1 MLSGPPGALG
11 VVLPQTALDYY
22 FDRESLQPLAE
33 KYRVSFGTA
42 LPFRHVVIDDFL
54 PTDVLRDVVN
64 AFPKPGD
71 SDWQRFDAGQEVKLA
86 LADETLMPT
95 PLRHILQQFNSSPF
109 IDFLEDLTTIAGL
122 LPDPHLV
129 GGGLHQI
136 VRGGFLKVHADFN
149 RHRRLGVDR
158 RLNVLLYLNE
168 DWDESWGGHL
178 ELWDRDMTRVVHRVA
193 PLFNRFVVFATT
205 DYSYHGHPDPLRSPE
220 GVTRRSLAWYYYTN
234 GRPADEV
241 SPDHTT
247 LFRARPGE
255 AFRPTGLAR
264 AQDIA
269 RRSTPPIL
277 VDAART
283 LRARRQ
289 AGR

>member
-1 MLSGPPGALG
+1 M
-11 VVLPQTALDYY
+11 PQTVFDYY
-22 FDRESLQPLAE
+22 FDRETLQPLAE
-33 KYRVSFGTA
+33 KYRVSFQTA
-42 LPFRHVVIDDFL
+42 QPFRHVVIDDFL
-54 PTDVLRDVVN
+54 PAEILHEVVN

-71 SDWQRFDAGQEVKLA
+71 ADWQRFDASQEVKLA
-86 LADETLMPT
+86 LADEVLMPT
-95 PLRHILQQFNSSPF
+95 PLRHVLQQFNSGPF
-109 IDFLEDLTTIAGL
+109 LDFLEDLTGISGL

-158 RLNVLLYLNE
+158 RLNILLYLNE

-178 ELWDRDMTRVVHRVA
+178 ELWDRGMTRAVHRIA

-205 DYSYHGHPDPLRSPE
+205 DHSYHGHPDPLRSPE

-247 LFRARPGE
+247 LFQARPGE
-255 AFRPTGLAR
+255 AVRPSGLAR

-269 RRSTPPIL
+269 RRATPPLLI
-277 VDAART
+277 DAART
-283 LRARRQ
+283 LRSRRQ
-289 AGR
+289 AGH